1 MTCVV
6 GRVLWW
12 LCGVGEC
19 SFGHLII
26 LCVVHKCGEY
36 GKFEGLEQMK
46 VGMWY
51 LCEFCEVVGMVCGMV
66 DGL

>member
-1 MTCVV
+1 MWVCA
-6 GRVLWW
+6 G
-12 LCGVGEC
+12 
-19 SFGHLII
+19 
-26 LCVVHKCGEY
+26 GEY

-51 LCEFCEVVGMVCGMV
+51 LCEFYEVVRMVCGMV

>member
-1 MTCVV
+1 MWVCA
-6 GRVLWW
+6 G
-12 LCGVGEC
+12 
-19 SFGHLII
+19 
-26 LCVVHKCGEY
+26 GEY

-51 LCEFCEVVGMVCGMV
+51 LCEFYEVVGMVCGMV

>member
-1 MTCVV
+1 MVMFVLQCAGSLIECVTCVV

-26 LCVVHKCGEY
+26 LCVVHKY
-36 GKFEGLEQMK
+36 GFVL
-46 VGMWY
+46 
-51 LCEFCEVVGMVCGMV
+51 VVSMRSLRG
-66 DGL
+66 